1 MRISREEY
9 KELVKLYEDVIDKYC
24 DTVDDLMTLPRCE
37 MGSIAIVLSESAVY
51 MKNGAGK
58 WVKL

>member
-1 MRISREEY
+1 MFKMTKSDSEIQY
-9 KELVKLYEDVIDKYC
+9 GVKEFVC
-24 DTVDDLMTLPRCE
+24 DTTDDLKDLPRCE
-37 MGSIAIVLSESAVY
+37 MGSSAIVLSESAVY

>member
-1 MRISREEY
+1 MYNITKNDNDISHGV
-9 KELVKLYEDVIDKYC
+9 KEFVC
-24 DTVDDLMTLPRCE
+24 DTVDDLIGLPRCE

>member
-1 MRISREEY
+1 MFKMTKSDSEIQY
-9 KELVKLYEDVIDKYC
+9 GVKEFVC
-24 DTVDDLMTLPRCE
+24 DTIEDLKNLPRCE
-37 MGSIAIVLSESAVY
+37 MGSTAIILADFSVY

>member
-1 MRISREEY
+1 MYNITKNDNDISHGV
-9 KELVKLYEDVIDKYC
+9 KEFVC
-24 DTVDDLMTLPRCE
+24 DTVDDLMALPRCE
-37 MGSIAIVLSESAVY
+37 MGSIAIVLSESTVY

>member
-1 MRISREEY
+1 MFKMTKSDSEIQY
-9 KELVKLYEDVIDKYC
+9 GVKEFVC
-24 DTVDDLMTLPRCE
+24 DTADDLKDLPRCE
-37 MGSIAIVLSESAVY
+37 MGSSAIVLSESAVY